1 MTTFKIKL
9 TGLQHEVLI
18 GLLLGDGSLKPSESK
33 IDTDRPATFCLRV
46 SQANTQQKKAYVF
59 HLYEIFK
66 DLTLSPPK
74 LTDFEDKRNTSGL
87 LSLTPQKKYEKWS
100 FSTRQLPCFRFY
112 GHQFYNKNGDGER
125 IKVIPKQIFKWLTP
139 RAIAYWYMDDGA
151 AKWQGHSLSMRFCT
165 DCFSLSEV
173 NLLRKVLQDKHL
185 VRCTNQKQRKGYR
198 IATAEET
205 SQRLIDLIFD
215 HVLQEMRYKL
225 PRSKGNKKDK
235 K

>member
-9 TGLQHEVLI
+9 TRLQHEVLI

-33 IDTDRPATFCLRV
+33 KNTGRPATFCLRV
-46 SQANTQQKKAYVF
+46 SQANTQEKKAYVF

-66 DLTLSPPK
+66 NLTLSCPT
-74 LTDFEDKRNTSGL
+74 LVSFEDERN
-87 LSLTPQKKYEKWS
+87 PKKKYQRWS
-100 FSTRQLPCFRFY
+100 FSTQQLPCFRFY
-112 GHQFYNKNGDGER
+112 GHQFYNKNGDGEQ

-173 NLLRKVLQDKHL
+173 NLLRKVLQDKYSIH
-185 VRCTNQKQRKGYR
+185 CTNQKQRKGYR

-215 HVLQEMRYKL
+215 HVLEEMRYKL
-225 PRSKGNKKDK
+225 PHSKSNKKDK